1 MKRFLVLLLAFI
13 PVFLPASPV
22 AADPSV
28 PDDVLSV
35 LSQAVERN
43 TDGRG
48 GLEVSASGYSE
59 DGSYASLMLSYGGK
73 DILLEFYGNG
83 RSELLSSLSE
93 EVGNLLFYEESLY
106 SDAPVRIDYILPGSY
121 SFISRDHF
129 RLGSALSAV
138 DTNGRVRGRFLVGG
152 IYDGAVL
159 LDPVYLDDPF
169 PGMVLAGEGE
179 WKLIATASTAFDFRA
194 PEAFGMVSLGR
205 TDLIYPFVPIISLAY
220 RFDSGM
226 SYGYGGVGLEAYLG
240 LSGVFPSSRFT
251 LVEEG
256 RIGASAS
263 VLVGGGT
270 GFDWR
275 SVFSIFYEHRASPA
289 FFWRL
294 GYVNLQ
300 GTHMLS
306 IAFGGDL

>member
-22 AADPSV
+22 AADSSV

-121 SFISRDHF
+121 SFIFRDHF

-169 PGMVLAGEGE
+169 PGM
-179 WKLIATASTAFDFRA
+179 AFDFRA
-194 PEAFGMVSLGR
+194 PEAFGMVSLCR